1 MMNSLMIFEGKEVE
15 VFEFNGQV
23 LFNPYHCGECLNLG
37 KSAVRMAI
45 KKMNQNQVVKLKN
58 PDVKDIDIRKLNNAG
73 KNFLTESGVYK
84 LIFKSHKEEAER
96 FQDWVTDEV
105 LPTLRKTGSYT
116 IKKANKEE
124 FEMQLLGAEYS
135 ARILRMDTTSQIKM
149 LETVHKN
156 YGVPTNHLPAY
167 VDEEVTKSLTALL
180 KENGFTQRA
189 AEVNT
194 ILIAKGFMEIKERPN
209 IKKGVKEFKSL
220 TEKGL
225 RYGKNIISPRQPK
238 ETQPHFYQSTFM
250 ELMEAIGLVEGS
262 VSAWNQHDRFPPYE
276 YQKTS

>member
-1 MMNSLMIFEGKEVE
+1 MQKNVLVKKEFVNQE
-15 VFEFNGQV
+15 
-23 LFNPYHCGECLNLG
+23 LNL
-37 KSAVRMAI
+37 KVRATENEDGSISINAEDTAI
-45 KKMNQNQVVKLKN
+45 GFGWYEEKNNKVYPRWRTLNRYIKDLGISQEVAKDDYIPESLFYRLGMKANNKVAEEFQNWLAMEVI
-58 PDVKDIDIRKLNNAG
+58 PSIRK
-73 KNFLTESGVYK
+73 
-84 LIFKSHKEEAER
+84 H
-96 FQDWVTDEV
+96 
-105 LPTLRKTGSYT
+105 GSYT

-262 VSAWNQHDRFPPYE
+262 VSA
-276 YQKTS
+276 

>member
-15 VFEFNGQV
+15 VFELNGQV

-37 KSAVRMAI
+37 ESAVRMAI

-73 KNFLTESGVYK
+73 ENFLTESGVYK
-84 LIFKSHKEEAER
+84 LIFKSRKEEAER

-262 VSAWNQHDRFPPYE
+262 VSA
-276 YQKTS
+276 

>member
-15 VFEFNGQV
+15 VFELNGQV
-23 LFNPYHCGECLNLG
+23 LFNPKHVADCLGIKNVNDNIRSMNE
-37 KSAVRMAI
+37 KQAI
-45 KKMNQNQVVKLKN
+45 KLRNS
-58 PDVKDIDIRKLNNAG
+58 DIGNSDIRKLNNAG
-73 KNFLTESGVYK
+73 ENFLTESGVYK
-84 LIFKSHKEEAER
+84 LIFKSRKEEAER

-194 ILIAKGFMEIKERPN
+194 ILIAKGFMEIKERPS

-238 ETQPHFYQSTFM
+238 ETRPHFYQSTFM

-262 VSAWNQHDRFPPYE
+262 VSA
-276 YQKTS
+276 

>member
-1 MMNSLMIFEGKEVE
+1 MNKLMSFEGKEVE
-15 VFEFNGQV
+15 VFELNGQV
-23 LFNPYHCGECLNLG
+23 LFNPKHVAECLG
-37 KSAVRMAI
+37 I
-45 KKMNQNQVVKLKN
+45 KNVNDNIRSMNEKQVIKLTNSKIGN
-58 PDVKDIDIRKLNNAG
+58 TDFRKLHNTG
-73 KNFLTESGVYK
+73 ENFLTESGVYK